1 MKTMPK
7 TAKELKNTFKNDEI
21 ETAKMNYLVGG
32 DGTGAG
38 GQPGNGEW

>member
-7 TAKELKNTFKNDEI
+7 TAKDLKTTFKNDEI

-32 DGTGAG
+32 DGTG
-38 GQPGNGEW
+38 GQTGNGEW